1 MKSKIWNFK
10 TNQLMQNQKEK
21 KSWKTEG
28 GRKKVEKGERGKG
41 AESIDVEGDRRDG
54 KEIQENSGFL

>member
-1 MKSKIWNFK
+1 
-10 TNQLMQNQKEK
+10 MQNQKEK

>member
-1 MKSKIWNFK
+1 
-10 TNQLMQNQKEK
+10 MQNQKEK

-28 GRKKVEKGERGKG
+28 GRKKAEKGERGKG

>member
-28 GRKKVEKGERGKG
+28 GRKKAEKGERGKG